1 MEHVIAPNELRID
14 ITCQLC
20 HQYLCCATETTCNHT
35 FCEGCL
41 NEYLLYL
48 DECPKCQAPIRE
60 HALFSNKLLDNF
72 VLDYIGVCDNAGL
85 EAFNSRLQRHYT
97 FKRRT
102 NIERSKLQPGLQV
115 DILDKNYIW
124 CTGKITKLDV
134 NDSDFQIV
142 SVWVKYDGS
151 KKKQKLNI
159 PTTRLAV
166 KGSYT
171 GRKEI
176 PHYQRSKVVF
186 EDNHTL
192 IVIED
197 WKKDN

>member
-1 MEHVIAPNELRID
+1 MELMATLDDNGID

-20 HQYLCCATETTCNHT
+20 HQYLCCATETTCKHI
-35 FCEGCL
+35 FCQSCL
-41 NEYLLYL
+41 NEYVLYI

-60 HALFSNKLLDNF
+60 QVLFGNKLLDNF
-72 VLDYIGVCDNAGL
+72 VLDYIRVFETAEL
-85 EAFNSRLQRHYT
+85 QAFNARLQRHYT
-97 FKRRT
+97 FKRNT
-102 NIERSKLQPGLQV
+102 NIERNKLQHGLQV
-115 DILDKNYIW
+115 DILDKNYVW

-134 NDSDFQIV
+134 NDSDLQIV

-151 KKKQKLNI
+151 KRKQKIDI
-159 PTTRLAV
+159 PSTRLAV

-171 GRKEI
+171 NRKEI

-186 EDNHTL
+186 EDNQTL
-192 IVIED
+192 MVIED